1 MTDESADGVESGEGV
16 ENGEVVADVESAV
29 GATRVLGIDFS
40 AAARSCGDNSWVATC
55 RRTPTGLRVDR
66 LATLSETLGLSTSER
81 EPTLAALVDA
91 LADPP
96 EPTVV
101 GLDVPFSLPA
111 EFLQSPETEA
121 PALGD
126 DSDDAGGSDAAADTS
141 GNWARFV
148 RETPDSW
155 GRLEDVTDP
164 KSLYERV
171 RDVAETA
178 DLPRS
183 RATDEQY
190 GGQEP
195 AGFRIRTQT
204 FYGISALLA
213 PLVEREAVRV
223 PPLHREPD
231 APVTLLETYPAA
243 VFDAL
248 PRGVREGYKGD
259 DRTGVAARERNRAAL
274 AAAGV
279 ELGRTDASCATATD
293 DALDAV
299 AAAFAASRDAAA
311 AVDGSYTPRERTE
324 GVVFDGYAGE
334 TVDD

>member
-1 MTDESADGVESGEGV
+1 MVSGVTDESVENVES
-16 ENGEVVADVESAV
+16 VESV
-29 GATRVLGIDFS
+29 VDATRVLGIDFS

-55 RRTPTGLRVDR
+55 RRTQTGLRVER

-81 EPTLAALVDA
+81 APTLAALVDA

-111 EFLQSPETEA
+111 EFLRSPEAGASE
-121 PALGD
+121 D
-126 DSDDAGGSDAAADTS
+126 DPDNSGGSDTFDDPNGSDDTATV
-141 GNWARFV
+141 GGDWTRFV
-148 RETPDSW
+148 RATPDSW
-155 GRLEDVTDP
+155 GRLDGVSDP

-171 RDVAETA
+171 RDVADA
-178 DLPRS
+178 AGLPRS

-204 FYGISALLA
+204 FYGISALLG

-223 PPLHREPD
+223 PPLHRDPD

-248 PRGVREGYKGD
+248 PRGVREGYKSD
-259 DRTGVAARERNRAAL
+259 DRAGVAARERNRAAL

-279 ELGRTDASCATATD
+279 ELCGTDASCATATD

-299 AAAFAASRDAAA
+299 AAAFAASRDAPA
-311 AVDGSYTPRERTE
+311 AVGGSYTPRERTE